1 MSSLQNAIRIDDDED
16 EDDSVVDLT
25 NGNHTQKLKH
35 DESFSNSKKYPLKS
49 CQSNAIIPF
58 QLYDTKMSI
67 ASSRSAPRHES
78 TKQYFRTLRQTIGF
92 DFPPGSSPKK
102 REFQYL
108 IICNYCIDIHYFLQE
123 TLPEILSFK
132 RVVVFYGDAG
142 LDNGREGMDRW
153 REMLRGSG
161 NTVEFVRL
169 VPSDPPRSTTNPLD
183 IKIPCEC
190 NFWNFDNYSQANIL
204 LLCYRCLDVEPFLI
218 IEKDGVHHTKMFL
231 VGYDEKQQRA
241 NNSGLGCSQ
250 SMIRVVV
257 HTANLMQQDIE
268 WKSQGLY
275 SQDFPLKSENIDVV
289 SSSMQKLQQTQTDQ
303 PLAAA
308 AKKRGW
314 PFEDEDP
321 QQFEE
326 DLVTYI
332 ESYRYSTRQS
342 WCTSQQYTPGG
353 IYSQSTLTDKDM
365 SLVNLIRQY
374 DYSSAYAVLIP
385 SVPGKHSVSRADNF
399 GYLKLRKAIRET
411 LCSHC
416 RHRGPTKVRN
426 ANNKPSAQQTRF
438 PIICQFSSMGS
449 LSSKWLNDFI
459 SAIDA
464 HGSNDV
470 QAKDKKSGISLEN
483 KVRIVWPTVE
493 EIRNSIEGY
502 RGGGSVPATSK
513 NVNKDFLL
521 PLYHRWS
528 TRGVSE
534 SAGIHKNADPL
545 GTSKVVPHIKTFVQL
560 SQPAND
566 DPTVIEWLCL
576 TSHNLSKAAW
586 GEIQNSTGFNS
597 KVLFI
602 RHWELGVF
610 LSPGTLAKHVIGTNG
625 DCKCCCI
632 RLRPYTRSIVS
643 GDPIHEDVKEDIV
656 DITVPLPYDVIN
668 PVKYSDTDVP
678 WTIDGGGKLLQD
690 EFGIV
695 GGFEMH
701 SS

>member
-1 MSSLQNAIRIDDDED
+1 MSSLQNAIHIDDDED
-16 EDDSVVDLT
+16 DEDGSVVDLT
-25 NGNHTQKLKH
+25 NGTHTQKLKH
-35 DESFSNSKKYPLKS
+35 DESFSHSKNYPLKS

-58 QLYDTKMSI
+58 HLYDTKISI
-67 ASSRSAPRHES
+67 SSSRSAPRHES

-92 DFPPGSSPKK
+92 DFPPGYSPKK

-108 IICNYCIDIHYFLQE
+108 IICNYCIDIHYFLRE

-153 REMLRGSG
+153 KEMLTGSG
-161 NTVEFVRL
+161 NNVEFVRL
-169 VPSDPPRSTTNPLD
+169 VPSDPPRSVTNPLD
-183 IKIPCEC
+183 IKIP
-190 NFWNFDNYSQANIL
+190 Y
-204 LLCYRCLDVEPFLI
+204 
-218 IEKDGVHHTKMFL
+218 GVHHTKMFL

-241 NNSGLGCSQ
+241 NNSGVGCSQ

-275 SQDFPLKSENIDVV
+275 SQDFSLKSENIDVV
-289 SSSMQKLQQTQTDQ
+289 SSSMQKLQQARTDQ

-308 AKKRGW
+308 GKKRGW

-332 ESYRYSTRQS
+332 ESYRYSIRYIS
-342 WCTSQQYTPGG
+342 
-353 IYSQSTLTDKDM
+353 DKDI

-385 SVPGKHSVSRADNF
+385 SVPGKHSISKADNF

-411 LCSHC
+411 FCSHC
-416 RHRGPTKVRN
+416 SHRASTKVRN
-426 ANNKPSAQQTRF
+426 ANNKPSAQQTRS

-464 HGSNDV
+464 HGSHHV
-470 QAKDKKSGISLEN
+470 QAKEKKSGISLEN
-483 KVRIVWPTVE
+483 KVKIVWPTVE

-534 SAGIHKNADPL
+534 SDARHINADPL

-566 DPTVIEWLCL
+566 DPPVIEWMCL

-597 KVLFI
+597 KILFI

-610 LSPGTLAKHVIGTNG
+610 FSPGTFAKHVMGTDG
-625 DCKCCCI
+625 DCKCCCV
-632 RLRPYTRSIVS
+632 RLRPYTGSIVN
-643 GDPIHEDVKEDIV
+643 GDPIHEDAKEGIV
-656 DITVPLPYDVIN
+656 DIIVPLPYDVID
-668 PVKYSDTDVP
+668 PVKYKHTDVP

-690 EFGIV
+690 AFGFV